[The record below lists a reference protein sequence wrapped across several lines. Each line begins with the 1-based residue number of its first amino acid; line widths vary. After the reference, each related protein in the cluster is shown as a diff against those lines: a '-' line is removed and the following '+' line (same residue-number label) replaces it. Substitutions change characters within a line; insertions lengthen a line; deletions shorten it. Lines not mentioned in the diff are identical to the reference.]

1 MSPIRSYLAP
11 AALYA
16 ALLPA
21 VSANFGNS
29 FYLGP
34 WDGDAYITKAT
45 YSLTAPA
52 VIENYDTSDKS
63 LWISIWVGVQPNVPD
78 VSQANLVQ
86 PLLNWCADQTSCGC
100 DAAADEWCVTASTY
114 TPEGQTGNAYVV
126 VPKDAKLDFESE
138 LATPCSIAAVREG
151 KPERFCGLVLTR
163 LALSSRCQCGHQ
175 EDRPEGDP
183 ERQGGF
189 RAV

>member
-1 MSPIRSYLAP
+1 MAPVRSSLAP

-16 ALLPA
+16 LALLPA
-21 VSANFGNS
+21 LTSANFGNS

-52 VIENYDTSDKS
+52 VIQDYDTSDKS
-63 LWISIWVGVQPNVPD
+63 LWVAIWIGVQPNVPD

-100 DAAADEWCVTASTY
+100 DAGATEWCVTASTY
-114 TPEGQTGNAYVV
+114 TPEGQTGNAYVA

-138 LATPCSIAAVREG
+138 FLPLGSVHRGQRGPRGPGVLFANRVNPFQSPSTRTPRRSIRRS
-151 KPERFCGLVLTR
+151 P
-163 LALSSRCQCGHQ
+163 
-175 EDRPEGDP
+175 
-183 ERQGGF
+183 
-189 RAV
+189 

>member
-1 MSPIRSYLAP
+1 MSPIRSSLAP

-16 ALLPA
+16 AALLLPTA
-21 VSANFGNS
+21 SANFGNS

-52 VIENYDTSDKS
+52 VIQDYDTSDKS
-63 LWISIWVGVQPNVPD
+63 LWIAIWIGVQPNVPD

-114 TPEGQTGNAYVV
+114 TPDGQTGNAYVA
-126 VPKDAKLDFESE
+126 VPKDATLDFESE
-138 LATPCSIAAVREG
+138 SPGPPNTVRWPRAAAREG
-151 KPERFCGLVLTR
+151 FRR
-163 LALSSRCQCGHQ
+163 LRCCY
-175 EDRPEGDP
+175 
-183 ERQGGF
+183 
-189 RAV
+189 